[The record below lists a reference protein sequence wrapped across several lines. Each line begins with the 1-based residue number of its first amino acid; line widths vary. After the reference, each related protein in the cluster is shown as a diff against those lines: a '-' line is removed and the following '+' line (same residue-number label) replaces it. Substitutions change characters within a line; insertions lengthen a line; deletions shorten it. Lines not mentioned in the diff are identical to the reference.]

1 MKADVRLLLFVLIM
15 GFVNNACNGD
25 PDNTE
30 KPDPTTGGKVIF
42 EDNFNQ
48 TGRIPDTTKWSLCTH
63 YIGDP
68 FISGSYDQAYVENG
82 KLILVGEKVGG
93 IYKTGGIWTRDKFDF
108 IYGKVEVSA
117 RFVTAQGGWPAIWL
131 MPYQKADGTT
141 DGEIDIIEQISNESV
156 VYQTIHSY
164 YIDHLNHVVPANQ
177 NIASYNVGEFNT
189 YAIEWTKDK
198 ITYSVNGKTTLVYPD
213 LYLPDEAIMRQWP
226 FNKKFYLILN
236 FALGGPDTW
245 PGAITDS
252 QLPARMEVDW
262 VEVTQ

>member
-1 MKADVRLLLFVLIM
+1 MKADARLLLFVLIM

-25 PDNTE
+25 PDNIE
-30 KPDPTTGGKVIF
+30 KPDPTTDGKVIF
-42 EDNFNQ
+42 TDSFNQ
-48 TGRIPDTTKWSLCTH
+48 TGRIPNTSKWSLCTK

-68 FISGSYDQAYVENG
+68 YISESYDQAYVENG
-82 KLILVGEKVGG
+82 KLILVGEKAGG
-93 IYKTGGIWTRDKFDF
+93 IYKTGGVWTRDKFDF

-141 DGEIDIIEQISNESV
+141 DGEIDIMEQINNESF

-164 YIDHLNHVVPANQ
+164 YVDYLNHIDPAHQ
-177 NIASYNVGEFNT
+177 NIAFYNVGEFNT

-198 ITYSVNGKTTLVYPD
+198 ITFFVNGITTLVYPN

-262 VEVTQ
+262 VKVTQ